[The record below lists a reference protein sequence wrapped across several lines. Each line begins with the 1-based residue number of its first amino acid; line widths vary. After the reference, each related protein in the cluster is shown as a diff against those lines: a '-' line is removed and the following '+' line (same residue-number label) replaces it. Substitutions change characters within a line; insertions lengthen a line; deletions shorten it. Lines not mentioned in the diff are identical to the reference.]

1 MMRIMIF
8 VVALALPAFC
18 GNDAVDMAVEKAIK
32 SCLGEHAPSKI
43 YVYVGLANAKSVAV
57 ARLQTEAM
65 LKWAR
70 TLPEGEAKREYLY
83 ELTDRIWNIS
93 EAESELRTH
102 AFAAQMKKYEAD
114 KAAAGSTT
122 IPLPPCLGKGK

>member
-1 MMRIMIF
+1 MKRILICI
-8 VVALALPAFC
+8 VAFALPVFC
-18 GNDAVDMAVEKAIK
+18 GDDAVDMAVDKAIE
-32 SCLGEHAPSKI
+32 SCLGGHAPSKI
-43 YVYVGLANAKSVAV
+43 YVYVGQANAKSVAV

-70 TLPEGEAKREYLY
+70 TLRESEAKKEYMYQLT
-83 ELTDRIWNIS
+83 ERLTDIS
-93 EAESELRTH
+93 GAEAELRTH

-114 KAAAGSTT
+114 KAAAGGTT